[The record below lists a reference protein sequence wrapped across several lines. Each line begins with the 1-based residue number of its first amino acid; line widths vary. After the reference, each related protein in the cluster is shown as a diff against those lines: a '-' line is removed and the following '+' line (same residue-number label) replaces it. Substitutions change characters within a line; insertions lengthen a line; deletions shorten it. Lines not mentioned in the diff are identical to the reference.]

1 MPMMKGCTS
10 GFGGQQNL
18 QRVCALRDVPSLS
31 VKWYRGLMAVP
42 WVITVNA
49 HTQSIKFFFVLEL
62 PHLQIST

>member
-49 HTQSIKFFFVLEL
+49 HTQSIKK
-62 PHLQIST
+62 